1 MTDQDI
7 AVLVVRTI
15 LEGMGR
21 DGIKVDFQRADRLD
35 TSLGASTQLP
45 SELPAFGSDSW

>member
-45 SELPAFGSDSW
+45 SELPALGSDSW